1 MFPDR
6 LCSFLDSYLSLPQR
20 QPIEVDIWWFVWSV
34 LVELVCPLPQYTQL

>member
-20 QPIEVDIWWFVWSV
+20 QPIEVDIYSGFFG
-34 LVELVCPLPQYTQL
+34 QYLLN